1 MNTKTILCGLALAA
15 LAVSC
20 AQEEEP
26 VTPEERVPIKLT
38 LDLNTKVTD
47 TYFESGDAVGIY
59 VVGYNGS
66 NPGSLAA
73 SGNLYDNVKYSYTTS
88 WTGEQVL
95 YWPDKTTPAD
105 FYAYYPYGTPG
116 SVTAYP
122 FAVSSDQSS
131 ASAYKASDFVWGT
144 AQGIAPTSSVVNIPT
159 GHIMSNAV
167 LFIKP
172 GDGFTAESLASA
184 TVSVEIRN
192 VMTNAYINLSSGTVT
207 PTGSASGVTPYN
219 EGTRYR
225 AVIVPQTVAAGSDLI
240 TVTVNGTAYTLKKG
254 FTFVSGKQH
263 TFTVIVNKTGSG
275 INIGIGDWEND
286 GTDNGGDAE

>member
-1 MNTKTILCGLALAA
+1 MNTKTLICSLALVAFAA
-15 LAVSC
+15 SC
-20 AQEEEP
+20 TQKEAP
-26 VTPEERVPIKLT
+26 VTEEERVPIKLSF
-38 LDLNTKVTD
+38 DLNTKVTD

-66 NPGSLAA
+66 NPGSLAT
-73 SGNLYDNVKYSYTTS
+73 SGNLYDNVKYSYATS

-122 FAVSSDQSS
+122 FAVGSDQSA
-131 ASAYKASDFVWGT
+131 ASAYKASDFVWGK
-144 AQGIAPTSSVVNIPT
+144 ASGVAPTSNVVNIPT
-159 GHIMSNAV
+159 RHIMSNAV
-167 LFIKP
+167 LYIKP

-184 TVSVEIRN
+184 TVAVEIRN
-192 VMTNAYINLSSGTVT
+192 VKTNAYVNL
-207 PTGSASGVTPYN
+207 ASGVVTATGTASKVVPFN
-219 EGTRYR
+219 EGTSYR
-225 AVIVPQTVAAGSDLI
+225 AVVVPQTVADGSDLI

-263 TFTVIVNKTGSG
+263 TFTVTVNKTGSG
-275 INIGIGDWEND
+275 INIGVGDWDND